1 MASSAPVGV
10 DEAKYN
16 YVVRCLAK
24 QSGIGAKDAQ
34 FEVTPRTIEALY
46 TFFVKVAAGIATMAA
61 AHPQCSPSVMPRLLQ
76 RERRI
81 HGSAVVVDHAKR
93 VAEEYLSEGVA
104 AVKQHC
110 QNLLRHSLQQP
121 HSPTPA
127 KRLEAL
133 LEPLGVTHKVH
144 TNTAQYHS

>member
-110 QNLLRHSLQQP
+110 QNLLAHAAALTQQP
-121 HSPTPA
+121 NHA
-127 KRLEAL
+127 
-133 LEPLGVTHKVH
+133 H
-144 TNTAQYHS
+144 TSKATRSAT